1 MRLSSDTNIKDSTK
15 KVIIKSYRLLNN
27 KEKKQLKINIFI
39 SFFSGILEILSLTAF
54 YPIISVIVD
63 PEVIERNKYINK
75 LWIFTGSLEINRFLI
90 ILTSVVSLI
99 LVISAIL
106 AYISQALASRNAS
119 SARERLSKGLY
130 ENLIFSS
137 YEWHLINNPNHL
149 REILLGYLDLWNIRI
164 IRMIP
169 SLAGQF
175 SAIILACISLLV
187 ATPIIGLILI
197 ILSSLILALLLR
209 LIRKRSIRLMNSVQ
223 QNEQLLNVFVY
234 ETLSGI
240 KDIKVSSRENHFIK
254 IFEKLN
260 HIAIRSNNRNYY
272 LEIIPPSIVSLFS
285 QLTILI
291 LALSLFLFNIRGA
304 ELTAI
309 MAICVLVFSKV
320 VPLINRFT
328 FSISSFANYERWVE
342 QIYSTNEELKKFN
355 LNLNLKV
362 KKSDKPLQWQ
372 KVKFSKVEFIY
383 PNSKNYVFTNLNIEI
398 KKGFHYAFVGFSGA
412 GKTTAIDLFLGLL
425 QPSNGEILI
434 DNNNLKTIGN
444 RKWQEIINYVPQKP
458 IVTTGTLRENIA
470 FGISSNEI
478 DDERVISCLKKTH
491 LYEMSQSLING
502 IYTNLGHDGMNMS
515 GGQRQ
520 RVAISRAL
528 YNNPEILILDEA
540 TSSLDSETE
549 KIIQETIRSLKE
561 KITIISI
568 AHRFSTI
575 KSCDHIFLFDKGQMK
590 DSGSFEDLTLKSELF
605 RKLSAS
611 QIIYKN
617 K

>member
-1 MRLSSDTNIKDSTK
+1 MRLDSDIDNRNSTRR
-15 KVIIKSYRLLNN
+15 VIIKSYRLLNN
-27 KEKKQLKINIFI
+27 KEKKDLKINIFI
-39 SFFSGILEILSLTAF
+39 SFLSGILEILTLTSF
-54 YPIISVIVD
+54 YPIVSIIVD
-63 PEVIERNKYINK
+63 PEVIETNKYINK
-75 LWIFTGSLEINRFLI
+75 IWIFTGRLEINQFLI
-90 ILTSVVSLI
+90 ILTAVIVII
-99 LVISAIL
+99 LLFTAVLSYL
-106 AYISQALASRNAS
+106 SQTLASRTAFT
-119 SARERLSKGLY
+119 ARERLSKVLY
-130 ENLIFSS
+130 QNLIFSS

-149 REILLGYLDLWNIRI
+149 REILIGYIQLWNIRI
-164 IRMIP
+164 IKMIP
-169 SLAGQF
+169 TLAGQF

-187 ATPIIGLILI
+187 VTPIIGLILI
-197 ILSSLILALLLR
+197 ILSSLILVFLLR
-209 LIRKRSIRLMNSVQ
+209 IIRKRSIKLMNRMQ
-223 QNEQLLNVFVY
+223 YNEQLLNVFVN

-240 KDIKVSSRENHFIK
+240 KDIKVSSRENYFIK

-260 HIAIRSNNRNYY
+260 HIVVRSNARNTY
-272 LEIIPPSIVSLFS
+272 LELVPSSIISLFG

-291 LALSLFLFNIRGA
+291 LALSLFLLNIRGA

-328 FSISSFANYERWVE
+328 FSISSFANFESWVE
-342 QIYSTNEELKKFN
+342 QVYRTNEELEKLN
-355 LNLNLKV
+355 LNRNLKV
-362 KKSDKPLQWQ
+362 KKSDNPLQWR
-372 KVKFSKVEFIY
+372 KVKFSKVKFTY
-383 PNSKNYVFTNLNIEI
+383 PNSKNYVFNNLNLEI
-398 KKGFHYAFVGFSGA
+398 RKGFHYAFVGFSGA

-425 QPSNGEILI
+425 QPSKGEILI

-444 RKWQEIINYVPQKP
+444 RNWQKIINYVSQKP
-458 IVTTGTLRENIA
+458 IITSGTLRENIA
-470 FGISSNEI
+470 FGIPSNEI
-478 DDERVISCLKKTH
+478 DDERVICCLKQTH
-491 LYEMSQSLING
+491 LYEMSKSLPNG

-549 KIIQETIRSLKE
+549 KIIQQTIISLKE

-575 KSCDHIFLFDKGQMK
+575 KNCDYIFLFDKGEMK
-590 DSGSFEDLTLKSELF
+590 DSGSFESLTLRSELF
-605 RKLSAS
+605 RKLSSS